1 MLMLILILILM
12 LMLKLTDKGRLY
24 SICLHPAVL
33 LHLQKNLPNDQSRL
47 HLLNLLPKKG
57 MY

>member
-1 MLMLILILILM
+1 M

-24 SICLHPAVL
+24 SNSISLHPAVLVL
-33 LHLQKNLPNDQSRL
+33 LHLQKNLPNYQSRL